1 MFGKSKAGRSS
12 SNNRTR
18 ERLTWDVPVFFG
30 LMFLLSIAEL
40 FFSVDSFQY
49 LQRKHKWHSKTE
61 RSRLAFLI
69 FSSARTIL
77 LSAVYCGFHCARK
90 HFHSM
95 LHTAFLVI
103 STILWIVSGVLI
115 HQMWG
120 LIKCNEG
127 LGGVKE
133 LRDGLSECHELKIIE
148 IIAWVLA
155 GVSVLATV
163 PVVMNAM
170 KRRKRQAARKT
181 ETSG

>member
-1 MFGKSKAGRSS
+1 MLGSSKSGRNTRSS
-12 SNNRTR
+12 SRSK
-18 ERLTWDVPVFFG
+18 EKPTWDVPVFFG
-30 LMFLLSIAEL
+30 IMFLLSIAEL

-61 RSRLAFLI
+61 RARLAFLM

-90 HFHSM
+90 HFHSIF
-95 LHTAFLVI
+95 HTVFLVI

-120 LIKCNEG
+120 VIDCNEG
-127 LGGVKE
+127 VGNI
-133 LRDGLSECHELKIIE
+133 RDGLSECHELKIIE

-170 KRRKRQAARKT
+170 KRRKRQAERKT
-181 ETSG
+181 HTSG